1 MEVTLANQLEV
12 CSFPS
17 RVLSIEQVTIMTIV
31 IVIIIVIA
39 ILIIIVV
46 ILIVIVI
53 IIIRLCLWWQ

>member
-17 RVLSIEQVTIMTIV
+17 RVLSIEQVTIIAIILFVSVTIVV
-31 IVIIIVIA
+31 IVIII
-39 ILIIIVV
+39 II
-46 ILIVIVI
+46 I

>member
-17 RVLSIEQVTIMTIV
+17 KVLSIEQVTIITIV
-31 IVIIIVIA
+31 IVILIIV
-39 ILIIIVV
+39 
-46 ILIVIVI
+46 VI